1 MYLFLAQSDT
11 TAGFLSKSK
20 DRILLAKQN
29 TQDKPILLESHSLFL
44 IKQHSKI
51 PQIINK
57 AIRRSKKTTFIFQNN
72 RSFRLVNDGLH
83 SRFFFFFLLLYSS
96 SANLHKHTFD
106 LNFAINKADVLVV
119 DKRGIFESSPSK
131 IFKIKK
137 NKIKKIR

>member
-29 TQDKPILLESHSLFL
+29 IQNKPILVESNSLFL
-44 IKQHSKI
+44 IKKHSKI
-51 PQIINK
+51 PQKINK

-72 RSFRLVNDGLH
+72 KSFRLVDDGLH
-83 SRFFFFFLLLYSS
+83 SQFLEHFGLLYSS
-96 SANLHKHTFD
+96 SANLHKHKFD
-106 LNFAINKADVLVV
+106 LNFAINKADVLIM

-137 NKIKKIR
+137 YKIKKIR

>member
-29 TQDKPILLESHSLFL
+29 TQDKPILLESHTLFL
-44 IKQHSKI
+44 IKKYSKI

-83 SRFFFFFLLLYSS
+83 SRFLEDFGLLYSS